1 MGTKHMASSR
11 GMGEVIQSFNG
22 ISVELGVRLND
33 LRVDVPLWYKKGYVG
48 YGMCYL
54 NKTTH

>member
-1 MGTKHMASSR
+1 MASSR

-33 LRVDVPLWYKKGYVG
+33 LRVDVQLWYKKGYVG